1 VPFRYGRFSFF
12 CRVPEMA
19 NRRYA
24 ANKICL
30 PCQDLEQ
37 VICRAGQPGPAAL
50 VFGMLV
56 RVTNRCS
63 ERHPGTDGGSI
74 VRRPFFPLL
83 PRGQIPPERQF
94 QGVSDIS

>member
-1 VPFRYGRFSFF
+1 
-12 CRVPEMA
+12 MA

-37 VICRAGQPGPAAL
+37 LICRAGQPGPAAL

-56 RVTNRCS
+56 RVTSRCS
-63 ERHPGTDGGSI
+63 ERHPGTDGRSI
-74 VRRPFFPLL
+74 SQEAIFPLAAE
-83 PRGQIPPERQF
+83 GTIPPERQF
-94 QGVSDIS
+94 QDVSDIS